1 MDLPCSRAET
11 EAAPWAQ
18 GQGCR
23 AGNTRN
29 SRCLSSS
36 SISHRLLLLIW
47 KLGLGWRAGKRGER
61 WCQPGLAPEPAEV
74 S

>member
-1 MDLPCSRAET
+1 MDLPCSGAET
-11 EAAPWAQ
+11 EAAPWAK
-18 GQGCR
+18 GQGSR
-23 AGNTRN
+23 ARNTRN

-36 SISHRLLLLIW
+36 SISHRLHLLIW

-61 WCQPGLAPEPAEV
+61 GCQLGLGG